1 MIYLIGGAPRVG
13 KSQMA
18 NRLIAQKPMLSLP
31 CDFLYDLD
39 QVKNLDGFEHADIL
53 EKGRAF
59 YPTLK
64 QLLVN
69 ISLRTEDCVVEGE
82 VILPEFIPELE
93 KMYEIRSCFLGLS
106 STNLDTIVTN
116 GGFFN
121 WPKYKIDH
129 HHANE
134 VHTLAQRTITQSAII
149 EESCEDLGLKYFDLA
164 NGYEQTRQEAI
175 KYLLR

>member
-18 NRLIAQKPMLSLP
+18 NMLIAQKPMLSLS
-31 CDFLYDLD
+31 CDLLYDLD

-69 ISLRTEDCVVEGE
+69 ISLRAQDCVVEGE

-93 KMYEIRSCFLGLS
+93 NMYELRSCFLGLS
-106 STNLDTIVTN
+106 STSLDSIVAN

-129 HHANE
+129 HQADE
-134 VHTLAQRTITQSAII
+134 VRTLAQRTVKRSAII
-149 EESCEDLGLKYFDLA
+149 RESCENLGLKYFDMA
-164 NGYEQTRQEAI
+164 NTYEQTRQEAI
-175 KYLLR
+175 KYLLH